1 MMEFAI
7 LCVDDEEI
15 VLDSLKEQLRR
26 YLPGDYRIET
36 AENGSE
42 ALEVLAELE
51 DENVEV
57 PIIISDQIMPGIKG
71 DDLLATVHQLYP
83 SALKIFLTGQAGLD
97 AVGNAVNK
105 ANLYRYI
112 AKPWDETDLHMTI
125 REGLRRYFQEK
136 QIQKQNVLLQQ
147 LYEQAQVDIKNLR
160 AAEKE
165 LIQAHDLLED
175 RVEARTQQLQEAN
188 LSLQETIGDL
198 NSFAHTVAHDLKSPL
213 SALIGYTDMLLEYG
227 DTMDKAQSDLMLS
240 RIYQTAKKM
249 VTIVH
254 EILLLAS
261 VRRESVQLHL
271 VDMSSIAQQAQ
282 DRLAH
287 MVTEYGAEIHIDEMP
302 LMAAGYAPWVEEI
315 WVNYISNALKYGGT
329 PPRIRVAG
337 RYIDGADE
345 VEFWVQDNGRGLTNE
360 EVEKIFSEFQRLHRD
375 RAEGNGLGLSIVQ
388 RILKKLGGRV
398 MVASEINKGSRFGFA
413 LPLFDEKQ
421 LIHIEP

>member
-112 AKPWDETDLHMTI
+112 SKPWDETDLHMTI

-136 QIQKQNVLLQQ
+136 QIHKQNALLQQ
-147 LYEQAQVDIKNLR
+147 LYEQAQIDIKNLR

-165 LIQAHDLLED
+165 LKQAHNLLED
-175 RVEARTQQLQEAN
+175 RVRDRTQELEEAN
-188 LSLQETIGDL
+188 ISLQETIGDL

-213 SALIGYTDMLLEYG
+213 SALIGYTDMLVEYG
-227 DTMDKAQSDLMLS
+227 DTMEKAQSDLMLG

-249 VTIVH
+249 VAIVH

-261 VRRESVQLHL
+261 VRRENVQLHL
-271 VDMSSIAQQAQ
+271 VDMNGIARQAE
-282 DRLAH
+282 DRLSH
-287 MVTEYGAEIHIDEMP
+287 MFTEYSGKIEIEDLP
-302 LMAAGYAPWVEEI
+302 LMAAGYTAWVEEI
-315 WVNYISNALKYGGT
+315 WVNYISNALKYGGS
-329 PPRIRVAG
+329 PPHIRITGHHVAG
-337 RYIDGADE
+337 SGE
-345 VEFWVQDNGRGLTNE
+345 VEFWVHDNGRGLTRD
-360 EVEKIFSEFQRLHRD
+360 EVDKMFAEFQRLHRN

-388 RILKKLGGRV
+388 RIVKKLGGRV
-398 MVASEINKGSRFGFA
+398 MVVSVPGEGSRFGFT
-413 LPLFDEKQ
+413 LPVFREDQ
-421 LIHIEP
+421 MIQIEP